1 MSEDRR
7 LDYIDHMLVSDKLAS
22 GWINLLNASRR

>member
-7 LDYIDHMLVSDKLAS
+7 LDYIDYMLVSDKLAS
-22 GWINLLNASRR
+22 GWTNLLNASRR